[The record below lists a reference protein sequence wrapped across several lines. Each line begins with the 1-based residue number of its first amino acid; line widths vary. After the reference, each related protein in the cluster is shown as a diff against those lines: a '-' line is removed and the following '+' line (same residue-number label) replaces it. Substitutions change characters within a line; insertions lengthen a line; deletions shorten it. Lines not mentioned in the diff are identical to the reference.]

1 MYNDDKESQI
11 KLLAYQY
18 GMIIG
23 SYDIVGKDLA
33 ISTPGD
39 VVVNSIININKKLP
53 FHFATVGGDF
63 VLSRTKINSLI
74 GVPRYIGGRFDL
86 TNCNELIDLSHF
98 PDLIV
103 GDVYLPDTI
112 SHTVINFEILAH
124 TRIFGE
130 LFACPIFIKSLN
142 RYKNI
147 KILLE

>member
-1 MYNDDKESQI
+1 MHNDDMESQI

-18 GMIIG
+18 GIILG
-23 SYDIVGKDLA
+23 TYDVVDGNLA
-33 ISTPGD
+33 VSTPGD
-39 VVVNSIININKKLP
+39 VVVNSFININKKLP
-53 FHFATVGGDF
+53 FHFINVGGDF

-86 TNCNELIDLSHF
+86 TNCNELIDLLHF
-98 PDLIV
+98 PDLVV

-112 SHTVINFEILAH
+112 AHTVINFEILGS

-130 LFACPIFIKSLN
+130 LFACPFFIKSLN